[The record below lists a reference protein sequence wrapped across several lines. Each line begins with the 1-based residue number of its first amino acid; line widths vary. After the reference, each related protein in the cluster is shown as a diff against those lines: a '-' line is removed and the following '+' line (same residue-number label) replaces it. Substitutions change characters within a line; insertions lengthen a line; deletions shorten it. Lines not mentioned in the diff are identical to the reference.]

1 MTLQCLQPQCTGIH
15 LVLTERQSGI
25 GYDFAM
31 RATPVYFQ
39 WSGLTMRQ
47 NGIERVPRLHLLC
60 TRVSNF
66 LVLTKDRLIVI
77 LCLNNFLVLMGD
89 RLIVTVFEQPSGTHG
104 RQTDCNCV

>member
-1 MTLQCLQPQCTGIH
+1 MTLQCLQPQYTGIH
-15 LVLTERQSGI
+15 QVLTERQSGI

-60 TRVSNF
+60 TRVSIFVNWHNLFFF
-66 LVLTKDRLIVI
+66 LPLHVLCTRV
-77 LCLNNFLVLMGD
+77 
-89 RLIVTVFEQPSGTHG
+89 
-104 RQTDCNCV
+104 

>member
-1 MTLQCLQPQCTGIH
+1 MTLQCLQPQYTGIH

-60 TRVSNF
+60 TRVSN
-66 LVLTKDRLIVI
+66 L
-77 LCLNNFLVLMGD
+77 LVLMGD